1 MTASRTDDA
10 GSSILENCLSG
21 FDGKQAA
28 WSGWEDSTSYKI
40 LLINDLSY

>member
-10 GSSILENCLSG
+10 GSSILENCQSG

-28 WSGWEDSTSYKI
+28 WSGREAPTSYKI

>member
-10 GSSILENCLSG
+10 GSSILENCQSG
-21 FDGKQAA
+21 FDGKQAP
-28 WSGWEDSTSYKI
+28 WSGWEDPTSYKI

>member
-10 GSSILENCLSG
+10 GSSILENYQSG

-28 WSGWEDSTSYKI
+28 WSGWEDPTPYKI

>member
-10 GSSILENCLSG
+10 GSSILENCASG

-28 WSGWEDSTSYKI
+28 WSGWEDPRS
-40 LLINDLSY
+40 L

>member
-10 GSSILENCLSG
+10 GSSILENCASG

-28 WSGWEDSTSYKI
+28 WSDWEAPASYKI
-40 LLINDLSY
+40 LLIKYLSY

>member
-10 GSSILENCLSG
+10 GSSILENCQSG

-28 WSGWEDSTSYKI
+28 WSGWEVPTSYKI

>member
-10 GSSILENCLSG
+10 GSSILENCQSG

-28 WSGWEDSTSYKI
+28 WSGWEAPTSYRI

>member
-1 MTASRTDDA
+1 MTASRTDDT

-28 WSGWEDSTSYKI
+28 WSGWEDTQF
-40 LLINDLSY
+40 L

>member
-10 GSSILENCLSG
+10 GSSILENGASG

-28 WSGWEDSTSYKI
+28 WSGWEAPSSYKI
-40 LLINDLSY
+40 LLINYLSY